1 MLKNAL
7 LLAAIALSLPAHA
20 AQPTNVIFDW
30 KLFHNGELV
39 DGQPPITK
47 LLDGGPYPY
56 RGLSAHRYNKS
67 TVHDGNKVK
76 TVAGYINTGVE
87 FTLKPSWQNGV
98 AFDYDIRQHHLNG
111 FTRLPG
117 SLPIEKPDQ
126 HTYEARGS
134 LPPLAVGETAV
145 IRLACDPDIPV
156 EQCLYHLELKVFQV
170 N

>member
-39 DGQPPITK
+39 DGQPPITR
-47 LLDGGPYPY
+47 LLNGSPYPH
-56 RGLSAHRYNKS
+56 RDLSTRRYNKS

-87 FTLKPSWQNGV
+87 LTLKSSWQDGV
-98 AFDYDIRQHHLNG
+98 ESA
-111 FTRLPG
+111 T
-117 SLPIEKPDQ
+117 
-126 HTYEARGS
+126 
-134 LPPLAVGETAV
+134 V
-145 IRLACDPDIPV
+145 ICSVLRRALRRN
-156 EQCLYHLELKVFQV
+156 V
-170 N
+170 NCRSSTVRV